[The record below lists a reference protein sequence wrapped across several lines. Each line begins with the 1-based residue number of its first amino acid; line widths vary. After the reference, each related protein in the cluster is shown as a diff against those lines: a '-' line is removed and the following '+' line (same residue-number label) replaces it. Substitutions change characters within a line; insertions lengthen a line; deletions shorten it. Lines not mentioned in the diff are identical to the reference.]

1 MEISTF
7 SPGYSAF
14 MHFSAHSVGG
24 GWFFFGRW
32 VEVIGGLVS
41 QRTLPDWLNFKEM
54 PNYEWQRKLIW

>member
-24 GWFFFGRW
+24 GWFFWAVGGGHWEAGVTKNFA
-32 VEVIGGLVS
+32 GLVE
-41 QRTLPDWLNFKEM
+41 L
-54 PNYEWQRKLIW
+54 